1 MYRGYFFKLFNGLKL
16 ALFLCVLISFSNLY
30 SAPEKVAT
38 KTAAAKAAP
47 ASAIGAKPAAK
58 APAKAAAKP
67 AAPKTVAKAAAKPT
81 GPISLKAPITAGF
94 QNVVSPD
101 SKTIMNPDK
110 TKSIASAKSFSE
122 QLEELEKGKAPD
134 KKKKAVKMRKQIIDG
149 KVCVWG
155 RSAEDAEMYAS
166 EAIRKFVGKKAMFK
180 VKDSLFI
187 ADSPKY
193 ICMVRFNYSDE
204 IPETWCLET
213 EMVTGFGKTRE
224 RAYNDAMSRASN
236 KVKNVQKLADW
247 KRANSSAKNST
258 EMGIIP
264 YDYLFATIGKETYC
278 KIFFRYLTP
287 R

>member
-67 AAPKTVAKAAAKPT
+67 AAPKAVAKAAAKPT

-134 KKKKAVKMRKQIIDG
+134 KKKKAVKMLQADYRRKG
-149 KVCVWG
+149 LRLGTFCG
-155 RSAEDAEMYAS
+155 R
-166 EAIRKFVGKKAMFK
+166 RRNVRVGSHQK
-180 VKDSLFI
+180 
-187 ADSPKY
+187 
-193 ICMVRFNYSDE
+193 IC
-204 IPETWCLET
+204 
-213 EMVTGFGKTRE
+213 GQKG
-224 RAYNDAMSRASN
+224 
-236 KVKNVQKLADW
+236 NV
-247 KRANSSAKNST
+247 
-258 EMGIIP
+258 
-264 YDYLFATIGKETYC
+264 
-278 KIFFRYLTP
+278 
-287 R
+287 

>member
-67 AAPKTVAKAAAKPT
+67 AAPKAVAKAAAKPT

-224 RAYNDAMSRASN
+224 RAYVESVQQGQECP
-236 KVKNVQKLADW
+236 KVGRLEARKQLGEKFHRNGNYSLRLSFCHYR
-247 KRANSSAKNST
+247 KRN
-258 EMGIIP
+258 
-264 YDYLFATIGKETYC
+264 L
-278 KIFFRYLTP
+278 L
-287 R
+287 